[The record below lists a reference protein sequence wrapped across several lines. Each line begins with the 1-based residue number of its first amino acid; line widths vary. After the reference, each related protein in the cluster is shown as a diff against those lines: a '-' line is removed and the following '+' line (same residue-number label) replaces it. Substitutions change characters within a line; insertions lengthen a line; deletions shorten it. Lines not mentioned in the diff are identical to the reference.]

1 VVSRFPRLTIL
12 ICCSRLPLIT
22 DYRRSSSHV
31 ITLPST
37 IGAAEARRAR
47 GEPGGARRPPL
58 RAQSDD
64 YAGETELS
72 KLIRYGCL
80 FELEVHQME
89 EQRHLQAENTQLRRK
104 RSAGSR

>member
-1 VVSRFPRLTIL
+1 M
-12 ICCSRLPLIT
+12 IT
-22 DYRRSSSHV
+22 S
-31 ITLPST
+31 TST
-37 IGAAEARRAR
+37 IGAPQARRPR
-47 GEPGGARRPPL
+47 GEPGTAI

-89 EQRHLQAENTQLRRK
+89 EQRHLQAENTQLRRE